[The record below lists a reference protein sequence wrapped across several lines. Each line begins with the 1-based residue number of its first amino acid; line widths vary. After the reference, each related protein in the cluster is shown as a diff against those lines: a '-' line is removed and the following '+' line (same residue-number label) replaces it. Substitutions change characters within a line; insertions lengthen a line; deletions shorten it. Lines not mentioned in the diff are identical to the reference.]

1 MSSTAEG
8 VGVAPGGLAGAF
20 AGVDAIVA
28 SEEILLLDDLWTSA
42 LDDLEADDPAGV
54 QSQAEDFGQLVERM
68 DHALAELPERLQKLE
83 GILNEVSD
91 DEVSDTLSKIVGDNE
106 IDQDAL
112 AKVFGADITEIGPR
126 GAAILACQFLQ
137 EEVGR
142 ERGILASKYSVLVSG
157 AVPDPDLRPIFRC
170 ALYLAKL
177 GASAAAVIGSHGLVL
192 AYHVGKV
199 VTTGLMGWRRSQ
211 CIATWNEITHGRH
224 E

>member
-83 GILNEVSD
+83 GILSGVSDNEVSD
-91 DEVSDTLSKIVGDNE
+91 ALSKIVGGNE

-112 AKVFGADITEIGPR
+112 AKVFGADITEIGSR

-142 ERGILASKYSVLVSG
+142 ERDILASKYRVLASG
-157 AVPDPDLRPIFRC
+157 VVPDPDLRPIFRC

-211 CIATWNEITHGRH
+211 CIATWNEITRGRH